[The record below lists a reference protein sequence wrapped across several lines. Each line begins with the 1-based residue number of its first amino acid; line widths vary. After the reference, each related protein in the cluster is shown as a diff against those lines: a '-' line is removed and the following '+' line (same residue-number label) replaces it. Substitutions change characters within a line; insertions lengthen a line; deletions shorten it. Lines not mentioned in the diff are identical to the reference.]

1 MSKRRKKKRA
11 LKKGVLLVGLIIIVI
26 ICLVMF
32 IKPNKSTK
40 KSISND
46 DKLVSFV
53 GKNVSEIDSYA
64 EDNNIEIEKAYEYSD
79 EVEKDIII
87 SQDIDKGTKLKT
99 IKKIKVVISKGKLDY
114 NEYKVN
120 ELGEVPVMMY
130 HGIIDKPSS
139 ETGNTGGNVD
149 KDGYNR
155 TAEAFRTDLEFYYK
169 SGSRMIRLD
178 VFVDGNIDV
187 EAGMSPIILTFDD
200 GNDNNIKIL
209 GKDDKGNLKIDPNS
223 AVGVL
228 EEFKKKYPDY
238 NVTATFFVN
247 GGIFNQPDYNEE
259 IVKWLVD
266 NGYDVGNHTISHV
279 NFTKVDYN
287 TSVMEVGKLY
297 KKLDGIIPGKYVEIV
312 ALPFGSPY
320 NRDHSNYPAVMDGEY
335 DGYKYH
341 TKAGLRVGWKAS
353 ESCFDKEFDASFIK
367 RIRAYDNNG
376 TEFDIEMNFKLLDST
391 RYISDGNKDT
401 IVVRESDKDRV
412 GTSDK
417 KVISY

>member
-155 TAEAFRTDLEFYYK
+155 TAEAFRSDLEFYYK
-169 SGSRMIRLD
+169 SGYRMIRLD
-178 VFVDGNIDV
+178 DFVDGNIDV

-297 KKLDGIIPGKYVEIV
+297 KMLDGIIPGKYVEIV

>member
-26 ICLVMF
+26 ICLCIF

-155 TAEAFRTDLEFYYK
+155 TAEAFRSDLEFYYK
-169 SGSRMIRLD
+169 SGYRMIRLD
-178 VFVDGNIDV
+178 DFVDGNIDV

-297 KKLDGIIPGKYVEIV
+297 KMLDGIIPGKYVEIV

>member
-155 TAEAFRTDLEFYYK
+155 TAEAFRSDLEFYYK
-169 SGSRMIRLD
+169 SGYRMIRLD
-178 VFVDGNIDV
+178 DFVDGNIDV

-297 KKLDGIIPGKYVEIV
+297 KMLDGIIPGKYVEIV

-401 IVVRESDKDRV
+401 IVVRESDKNRV

>member
-11 LKKGVLLVGLIIIVI
+11 LKKGVLLVGLIIIVVI
-26 ICLVMF
+26 GLCIF

-149 KDGYNR
+149 KDRYNR
-155 TAEAFRTDLEFYYK
+155 TAEAFRSDLEFYYK
-169 SGSRMIRLD
+169 SGYRMIRLD
-178 VFVDGNIDV
+178 DFVDGNIDV

-297 KKLDGIIPGKYVEIV
+297 KMLDGIIPGKYVEIV

>member
-1 MSKRRKKKRA
+1 MVKRKKKRK
-11 LKKGVLLVGLIIIVI
+11 LKKKVLLFGLFIIILLCV
-26 ICLVMF
+26 F
-32 IKPNKSTK
+32 IFLRPSKSVSK
-40 KSISND
+40 K
-46 DKLVSFV
+46 
-53 GKNVSEIDSYA
+53 
-64 EDNNIEIEKAYEYSD
+64 NNIEKSIGSYVGVDISKLDDFASENNIKIEKEYQYSED
-79 EVEKDIII
+79 IEKDLII
-87 SQDIDKGTKLKT
+87 SQDIDKDTKLSSVKT
-99 IKKIKVVISKGKLDY
+99 IKVVISKGKLDY
-114 NEYKVN
+114 NEYKIN

-130 HGIIDKPSS
+130 HGIINKKSS

-155 TAEAFRTDLEFYYK
+155 TSEAFREDLEFYYRNNY
-169 SGSRMIRLD
+169 RMIRLND
-178 VFVDGNIDV
+178 FVDSNVNTEVGK
-187 EAGMSPIILTFDD
+187 SPIILTFDD

-223 AVGVL
+223 AVGIL

-247 GGIFNQPDYNEE
+247 SGIFNQPDYNEE

-287 TSVMEVGKLY
+287 TSVMEVGKMY
-297 KKLDGIIPGKYVEIV
+297 KILNDIIPDKYVNIV

-320 NRDHSNYPAVMDGEY
+320 NRDHSNYPAVMSGEY
-335 DGYKYH
+335 EGYKYA

-353 ESCFDKEFDASFIK
+353 ESCFDKEFDPSFIK

-376 TEFDIEMNFKLLDST
+376 VEFDIEMNFKLLENT

-401 IVVRESDKDRV
+401 IVIHESDKGRLVD
-412 GTSDK
+412 SDK
-417 KVISY
+417 KVITY

>member
-32 IKPNKSTK
+32 IKPNKSVK
-40 KSISND
+40 KSVSSEE
-46 DKLVSFV
+46 KLVSFV
-53 GKNVSEIDSYA
+53 GKSVSEIDNFG
-64 EDNNIEIEKAYEYSD
+64 EDNNIEIEKVYKYSD
-79 EVEKDIII
+79 EVEKDVII
-87 SQDIDKGTKLKT
+87 SQDVDKGTKLKT

-114 NEYKVN
+114 NEFKVN

-155 TAEAFRTDLEFYYK
+155 TAEAFRSDLEFYYK
-169 SGSRMIRLD
+169 SGYRMIRLD
-178 VFVDGNIDV
+178 DFVDGNIDV

-297 KKLDGIIPGKYVEIV
+297 KMLDGIIPGKYVEIV